1 MRLEQLVALW
11 GDPIGP
17 ALDPAL
23 RLPRVCTDSRRLQP
37 GDLFVPLTGEQH
49 DGHRFLDQAAEA
61 GALAALIERSRAS
74 ERPAS
79 LPAWFVDDTQ
89 LAYQQLARAW
99 RQTLEA
105 PVIAVTGS
113 AGKTTTREL
122 VRAVLAPLGPVLA
135 TSGNENNDVG
145 VPLTL
150 LKASSSEAAVVVEM
164 GMRGLGE
171 IERLS
176 RCALPDV
183 VVITN
188 IGTAHIG
195 RLGSREAIAQA
206 KCEIT
211 AALSP
216 AGLVVIPAGDPLLE
230 QALGA
235 VWSGRVRRVALI
247 GDDAAD
253 GAAASAPSSAG
264 SGSAAVGLHV
274 PAPDLLGQI
283 EGDPGAAGGAWLQ
296 LLAGPG
302 AAEGA
307 TAPTGTAAPAGSAAP
322 ADAAAPAP
330 VASAEGASTGEPF
343 ADSSPAAF
351 RVPLPLP
358 GRHNARNLLLALAV
372 ALELGVRADQLQ
384 ALQVEVPGGR
394 SRRLQLGAVQVLDET
409 YNASPEAVLAA
420 LDLLAAQPGR
430 RFAALGTMLELGE
443 QSEALHRAVARRAA
457 DLKLDGLV
465 IVDGGAM
472 GAAMQ
477 EAASGLPRLARVQSP
492 AQAAEALLGW
502 LQPGD
507 QLLLKASRGVALE
520 RAIPLLAAQLA
531 GAAGVAPA

>member
-23 RLPRVCTDSRRLQP
+23 PLPRVCTDSRRIQP

-49 DGHRFLDQAAEA
+49 DGHRFLSQAAET
-61 GALAALIERSRAS
+61 GALVALIERSRAA
-74 ERPAS
+74 ERPAA
-79 LPAWFVDDTQ
+79 LPAWLVDDTQ

-99 RQTLEA
+99 RQTLAA

-150 LKASSSEAAVVVEM
+150 LKASPSEAAVVVEM

-235 VWSGRVRRVALI
+235 VWSGRVRRVALT
-247 GDDAAD
+247 GDDA
-253 GAAASAPSSAG
+253 AG
-264 SGSAAVGLHV
+264 SGSAAVGPHM

-302 AAEGA
+302 VAE
-307 TAPTGTAAPAGSAAP
+307 GSAAP
-322 ADAAAPAP
+322 NGAVALAP
-330 VASAEGASTGEPF
+330 VASAGDASTGEAA
-343 ADSSPAAF
+343 ADPSPAAF

-372 ALELGVRADQLQ
+372 ALELGVRVDQLQ

-457 DLKLDGLV
+457 DLQLDGLV
-465 IVDGGAM
+465 IVDGGAI

-492 AQAAEALLGW
+492 AEAAVVLLEW

-531 GAAGVAPA
+531 GAAGVASA